1 MRGFGL
7 ALGLVAA
14 ALLVSTGSAGV
25 APAASGPPPSKPLR
39 VMSTNQCTDQL
50 VLALLPPERIVS
62 VTWLSRDPSGSL
74 MADAAQRVGI
84 NHGLAEEVVQQAPD
98 LIITD
103 RFSKPATRAMLKR
116 LGYPIVEVDDAS
128 SFDAIRANVRQVA
141 RAVGEVARGEAMI
154 AAMDRDLAA
163 LARDPGPPL
172 RVVAWDGGGFSA
184 GKGSLYNAV
193 LEAAGAV
200 NIANEPPVSR
210 YNRPDTEVLL
220 VAAPTLLVKGA
231 GVRPEYGMRENI
243 ERHPLVRRYWDG
255 ARTVAISPAYYT
267 CGTPKI
273 TKAAIRLRAELRAA
287 VRQVR
292 ALLPFAASKAL

>member
-7 ALGLVAA
+7 ALGLAA
-14 ALLVSTGSAGV
+14 AVLLVSTGSAV
-25 APAASGPPPSKPLR
+25 TPPDAGPPLSAPLR

-74 MADAAQRVGI
+74 MADAAHRVGI
-84 NHGLAEEVVQQAPD
+84 NHGLAEEVVQQNPD
-98 LIITD
+98 LIVTD
-103 RFSKPATRAMLKR
+103 EFSKPATRAMLKR
-116 LGYPIVEVDDAS
+116 LGYPMIEVGHAAD
-128 SFDAIRANVRQVA
+128 FDAIRTNVRQVA
-141 RAVGEVARGEAMI
+141 RAVGEVQRGEAMI
-154 AAMDRDLAA
+154 AEMDRDLAD

-184 GKGSLYNAV
+184 SKGSLYNEV
-193 LEAAGAV
+193 LEVAGAV
-200 NIANEPPVSR
+200 NIANEPPVSG

-243 ERHPLVRRYWDG
+243 EHHPLVRRYWDG
-255 ARTVAISPAYYT
+255 TRTVAISPAYYA

-287 VRQVR
+287 AGAARTP
-292 ALLPFAASKAL
+292 LPFAAGKPL

>member
-7 ALGLVAA
+7 ALGLAA
-14 ALLVSTGSAGV
+14 AVLLVPTGSAV
-25 APAASGPPPSKPLR
+25 APPDAGSAPSAPLR

-74 MADAAQRVGI
+74 MADAAHRVGI
-84 NHGLAEEVVQQAPD
+84 NHGLAEEVVQQNPD
-98 LIITD
+98 LIVTD
-103 RFSKPATRAMLKR
+103 EFSKPATRAMLKR
-116 LGYPIVEVDDAS
+116 LGYPMIEVGHAAD
-128 SFDAIRANVRQVA
+128 FDAIRTNVRQVA

-154 AAMDRDLAA
+154 AEMDRDLAD

-184 GKGSLYNAV
+184 SKGSLYNEV
-193 LEAAGAV
+193 LEVAGAV
-200 NIANEPPVSR
+200 NIANEPPVSG

-287 VRQVR
+287 AGAARTP
-292 ALLPFAASKAL
+292 LPFAAGKPL

>member
-1 MRGFGL
+1 MQGVGL
-7 ALGLVAA
+7 ASGFAA
-14 ALLVSTGSAGV
+14 AVLLVSTGSAV
-25 APAASGPPPSKPLR
+25 APPDAAPPPSKPLR

-84 NHGLAEEVVQQAPD
+84 NHGLAEEVVQQQPD
-98 LIITD
+98 LIVTD
-103 RFSKPATRAMLKR
+103 RFSKPTTRAMLKR
-116 LGYPIVEVDDAS
+116 LGYPMIEVDDAT

-154 AAMDRDLAA
+154 AQMDRELAE

-184 GKGSLYNAV
+184 SKGSLYNAV

-255 ARTVAISPAYYT
+255 ARTVAISPAYYG
-267 CGTPKI
+267 CGTPRI
-273 TKAAIRLRAELRAA
+273 SGAAIRLRAELRAA
-287 VRQVR
+287 AGRVRTP
-292 ALLPFAASKAL
+292 LPFAGGHAL

>member
-1 MRGFGL
+1 MRG
-7 ALGLVAA
+7 LGLSSGFAA
-14 ALLVSTGSAGV
+14 AVLLVPTGSAV
-25 APAASGPPPSKPLR
+25 APSDAGPPPSAPLR

-50 VLALLPPERIVS
+50 VLALLPPERIAS

-74 MADAAQRVGI
+74 MADAAAKVGI
-84 NHGLAEEVVQQAPD
+84 NHGLAEEVVQQQPD
-98 LIITD
+98 LIVTD
-103 RFSKPATRAMLKR
+103 KFSKPATRAMLKR
-116 LGYPIVEVDDAS
+116 LGYAMVEVDDAS
-128 SFDAIRANVRQVA
+128 SFDAIRANVRKVS

-154 AAMDRDLAA
+154 AEMNRDLAD

-184 GKGSLYNAV
+184 GKGSLYNEVLAV
-193 LEAAGAV
+193 AGAV
-200 NIANEPPVSR
+200 NVANEPPVSD

-220 VAAPTLLVKGA
+220 VAAPALLVKGA

-267 CGTPKI
+267 CGTPQI
-273 TKAAIRLRAELRAA
+273 SKAAIRLRAELRAA
-287 VRQVR
+287 AGAARTP
-292 ALLPFAASKAL
+292 LPFIAGQPL

>member
-1 MRGFGL
+1 MRRVGL
-7 ALGLVAA
+7 ASGIAA
-14 ALLVSTGSAGV
+14 AVLLVSTGSAV
-25 APAASGPPPSKPLR
+25 APPAAGPPPSTPLR

-74 MADAAQRVGI
+74 MADEAKKVGI

-98 LIITD
+98 LIVTD

-116 LGYPIVEVDDAS
+116 LGYAMVEVEDAS
-128 SFDAIRANVRQVA
+128 SFASIRANVRQVA
-141 RAVGEVARGEAMI
+141 SAVGEVARGEAMI
-154 AAMDRDLAA
+154 AAMDRDLAE

-184 GKGSLYNAV
+184 SKGSLYNAV

-267 CGTPKI
+267 CGTPTI
-273 TKAAIRLRAELRAA
+273 TQAAIRLRTELRAA
-287 VRQVR
+287 AGAAR
-292 ALLPFAASKAL
+292 APLPFAAGQSL

>member
-7 ALGLVAA
+7 ALGLAAA
-14 ALLVSTGSAGV
+14 ALLVSTGSAV
-25 APAASGPPPSKPLR
+25 VPPAPGPPPSKPLR

-98 LIITD
+98 LIVTD

-141 RAVGEVARGEAMI
+141 LAVGEGARGEAMI
-154 AAMDRDLAA
+154 AEMDRDLAD

-184 GKGSLYNAV
+184 SKGSLYNAV

-255 ARTVAISPAYYT
+255 ARTVAIPPAYYT

-287 VRQVR
+287 AGQVR
-292 ALLPFAASKAL
+292 APLPFAASKAL

>member
-1 MRGFGL
+1 MLRIGLVFGL
-7 ALGLVAA
+7 AA

-25 APAASGPPPSKPLR
+25 APPASGPTPAKPLR

-74 MADAAQRVGI
+74 MADAAAKVGI
-84 NHGLAEEVVQQAPD
+84 NHGLAEEVVKQAPD
-98 LIITD
+98 LIVTD

-116 LGYPIVEVDDAS
+116 LGYPMVEVDDAS

-141 RAVGEVARGEAMI
+141 RAVGEVARGEAML
-154 AAMDRDLAA
+154 ADMDRDLAD

-184 GKGSLYNAV
+184 GEGSLYNEV
-193 LEAAGAV
+193 LKAAGAV
-200 NIANEPPVSR
+200 NIANAPPVSR

-255 ARTVAISPAYYT
+255 TRTVAIAPAYYT
-267 CGTPKI
+267 CGTPEI
-273 TKAAIRLRAELRAA
+273 SKAAIRLRAELRGAA
-287 VRQVR
+287 RKIR
-292 ALLPFAASKAL
+292 THLPFAASPTL

>member
-1 MRGFGL
+1 MRSVGL

-14 ALLVSTGSAGV
+14 ALLVSAGSAGV
-25 APAASGPPPSKPLR
+25 APESGPPSSRPLR
-39 VMSTNQCTDQL
+39 VMSTNQCADQL

-74 MADAAQRVGI
+74 MAEAAQRVGI
-84 NHGLAEEVVQQAPD
+84 NHGLAEEVVQQQPD
-98 LIITD
+98 LIVTD
-103 RFSKPATRAMLKR
+103 RFSKPTTRAMLKR
-116 LGYPIVEVDDAS
+116 LGYPMIEVDDAT

-154 AAMDRDLAA
+154 ARMDRELAE

-184 GKGSLYNAV
+184 SKGSLYNAV

-255 ARTVAISPAYYT
+255 ARTVAISPAYYG
-267 CGTPKI
+267 CGTPRI
-273 TKAAIRLRAELRAA
+273 SGAAIRLRAELRAA
-287 VRQVR
+287 AARVRTP
-292 ALLPFAASKAL
+292 LPFAGGHAL

>member
-1 MRGFGL
+1 MRRLGL
-7 ALGLVAA
+7 ASGIAA
-14 ALLVSTGSAGV
+14 AVLLVSTGSAGV
-25 APAASGPPPSKPLR
+25 PPDAGLPPSVPLR

-74 MADAAQRVGI
+74 MAEAAHRVGI
-84 NHGLAEEVVQQAPD
+84 NHGLAEEVVQQNPD
-98 LIITD
+98 LIVTD
-103 RFSKPATRAMLKR
+103 AFSKPATRALLKR
-116 LGYPIVEVDDAS
+116 LGYPIVEVGHAAD
-128 SFDAIRANVRQVA
+128 FDAIRANVRQVA
-141 RAVGEVARGEAMI
+141 LAVGEVARGEAMI
-154 AAMDRDLAA
+154 AEMDRDLAD

-184 GKGSLYNAV
+184 SEGSLYNEV

-220 VAAPTLLVKGA
+220 VAAPALLVKGA

-243 ERHPLVRRYWDG
+243 EHHPLVRRYWSG
-255 ARTVAISPAYYT
+255 ARTVAISPAYYA
-267 CGTPKI
+267 CGTPLI
-273 TKAAIRLRAELRAA
+273 DKAAIRLRAELRAA
-287 VRQVR
+287 VGAARTP
-292 ALLPFAASKAL
+292 LPFAAGDPL